1 MFFEGHFTETGFL
14 LENLEPETTHM
25 INIFS
30 SSDYGQELIAP
41 SQMIGLTT
49 QSEEVRF
56 AETIVN
62 KCMKID

>member
-1 MFFEGHFTETGFL
+1 
-14 LENLEPETTHM
+14 M